1 MNHYNISGNE
11 LQYFCAAEWHA
22 EMEIAGQNATLYMS
36 QTHSRSAKTYL
47 WHHSPDFYSFAVKIN
62 TINTQKTRN
71 LNIFGFFCYFLFTLC
86 SIYAIIRYIYT
97 WRLT

>member
-1 MNHYNISGNE
+1 MVADMGMTNKQFQGFIRLALELLEKALQKSPDNE
-11 LQYFCAAEWHA
+11 EL
-22 EMEIAGQNATLYMS
+22 
-36 QTHSRSAKTYL
+36 RK
-47 WHHSPDFYSFAVKIN
+47 PDFYSFAVKIN

-86 SIYAIIRYIYT
+86 SIYSIIRYIYT